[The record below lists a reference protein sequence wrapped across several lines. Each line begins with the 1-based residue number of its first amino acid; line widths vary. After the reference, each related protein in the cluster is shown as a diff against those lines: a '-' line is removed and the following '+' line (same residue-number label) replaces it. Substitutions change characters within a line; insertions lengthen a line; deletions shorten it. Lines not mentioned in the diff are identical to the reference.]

1 MNWIDRAFYLT
12 VLALLVLTPPAAIAQ
27 QEEEF
32 KKAPV
37 SIEQADNKFHPV
49 KFLKHVIFFPLKLI
63 KDYVNDVEQI
73 IYVKYKYS
81 TQEKSQDKTK
91 VSCNE

>member
-1 MNWIDRAFYLT
+1 MNWIGRAFYLT
-12 VLALLVLTPPAAIAQ
+12 VLAVLVLTPPAALAQ

-37 SIEQADNKFHPV
+37 SIEQVDDKFHPV

-63 KDYVNDVEQI
+63 KDYVNEVESI

-81 TQEKSQDKTK
+81 SQEKSQDLTK
-91 VSCNE
+91 VSSNE